1 MSSLDKSKPLQLIS
15 IGLLSAAI
23 IAFQLVLMTLFS
35 NTQWYHFASMVIS
48 VALLG
53 FGASG
58 TFLTIFRSF
67 LLKHSNRII
76 AVSMLGC
83 SLFMALSVTLSQ
95 FEPIRFDSFLIFSE
109 QQHLFK
115 LIATYLIL
123 FIPFFFGGL
132 AIGVCFARDVKNI
145 GTLYFANLLGSGIGG
160 ILVLGLFWYFLPAS
174 LPIVI
179 AILPLISALIF
190 SLRRLD
196 VYILTL
202 FFLIS
207 IVILV
212 LISSPPEAKTSE
224 FKSISQVLQLPDAEI
239 KHEQPTPF
247 GLIQVVSAPALRYAP
262 GLSLQY
268 RGEIPIEDVVFNDGE
283 WFGPIIFHKDNEAEH
298 LYEYSTIG
306 LPYRVDT
313 HRNVLVLDA
322 GTGDNISH
330 ALANQVPSISAV
342 EPNAVIPRI
351 LNSQYPQSSV
361 YLREEVKLH
370 QMHNY
375 TYLLSSE
382 ERYDLIVMPTLDAF
396 GGTSGLYAL
405 QERYYLTVE
414 AFEQMWNLLDD
425 DGMICIS
432 TWMDYPVRYP
442 LRILSTFTELLD
454 RHNISDYQSHIAAI
468 RSWGMVSFVL
478 KKSPLTESE
487 VTSIRNF
494 AAQMN
499 FDPLQLPDIQSEE
512 RMQYNQMEDQ
522 SFFDY
527 FDLLMRGQADDFVRD
542 YEFNI
547 APTTENRPYFSQFIR
562 LDKLSQLR
570 TYFSDHS
577 LPFLEL
583 GYIIILVTLLQVS
596 VVAVVLIIL
605 PLLTRKWG
613 GSHKIWTLFYFGAL
627 GIGFMFIEIVFIQ
640 RFVLYFGNPIY
651 AATAVISSI
660 LIFSGLGSFTT
671 SYIIAARK
679 SIMNVSLIIIGFT
692 ILYSIFLTPILKLTI
707 NTPIPIKLLLTIILI
722 GPISFAMGMPF
733 PFGLRLLN
741 RHNPTN
747 ICWAWGINGCLSVI
761 SAVLATVIAVEFGF
775 VAVMMLSALMY
786 FIAYSSTS
794 LSFRKE

>member
-1 MSSLDKSKPLQLIS
+1 
-15 IGLLSAAI
+15 
-23 IAFQLVLMTLFS
+23 MTLFS

-67 LLKHSNRII
+67 LLDNSRRVITL
-76 AVSMLGC
+76 SMLAC

-95 FEPIRFDSFLIFSE
+95 LDPIRFDSFLIFSE
-109 QQHLFK
+109 QQHVFK
-115 LIATYLIL
+115 LIATYLVL

-132 AIGVCFARDVKNI
+132 AIGVSFARDVKNI

-160 ILVLGLFWYFLPAS
+160 ILVLGLFWHFYPAS

-179 AILPLISALIF
+179 AILPLIAALIF
-190 SLRRLD
+190 IMRKLD
-196 VYILTL
+196 TFIMIPIIFVA
-202 FFLIS
+202 

-212 LISSPPEAKTSE
+212 LFINPPETKTSE

-268 RGEIPIEDVVFNDGE
+268 RGDIPIEDVVFSDGE
-283 WFGPIIFHKDNEAEH
+283 WFGPIIFLQDSNSAHIYD
-298 LYEYSTIG
+298 YSTIG
-306 LPYRVDT
+306 LPYRMNA
-313 HRNVLVLDA
+313 HQNVLVLDA
-322 GTGDNISH
+322 GTGDNIAH
-330 ALANQVPSISAV
+330 ALSNRIPNISAI
-342 EPNAVIPRI
+342 EPNATIPRI
-351 LNSQYPQSSV
+351 LNSKYPQSSV
-361 YLREEVKLH
+361 YLREEVSLH

-375 TYLLSSE
+375 TYLLSAE
-382 ERYDLIVMPTLDAF
+382 DKYDLIVMPTLDAF

-405 QERYYLTVE
+405 QERYYLTLE
-414 AFEQMWNLLDD
+414 AFEQMWDLVDE

-454 RHNISDYQSHIAAI
+454 RQNISDYQSHIAAI

-478 KKSPLTESE
+478 KKTPLTDSD

-494 AAQMN
+494 ASEMN
-499 FDPLQLPDIQSEE
+499 FDPLQLPDIQPEE
-512 RMQYNQMEDQ
+512 RTQYNQMEDE
-522 SFFDY
+522 SFFTY
-527 FDLLMRGQADDFVRD
+527 FDLLMSGQGDDFIRD

-547 APTTENRPYFSQFIR
+547 APTSENRPYFSQFIR

-596 VVAVVLIIL
+596 IVAIILIIL
-605 PLLTRKWG
+605 PLLTRRWG

-671 SYIIAARK
+671 SYFIAARK
-679 SIMNVSLIIIGFT
+679 SIMNVCFIIITFA

-707 NTPIPIKLLLTIILI
+707 NTPILIKLLLTIILI

-775 VAVMMLSALMY
+775 IAVMIIAALMY
-786 FIAYSSTS
+786 AIAHISTS
-794 LSFRKE
+794 LSYSKF